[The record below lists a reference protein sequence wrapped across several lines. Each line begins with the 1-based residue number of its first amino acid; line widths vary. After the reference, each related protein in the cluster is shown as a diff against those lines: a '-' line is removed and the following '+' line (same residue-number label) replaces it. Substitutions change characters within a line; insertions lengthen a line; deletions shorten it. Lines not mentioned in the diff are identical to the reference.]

1 MKAIS
6 TILSFIV
13 IVSVLAASL
22 FFYLDEHYNFSALL
36 TLSWIISVVMW
47 VNSSGLLDKK
57 VHELKR

>member
-13 IVSVLAASL
+13 IISVLAASL

-57 VHELKR
+57 ARQ